1 MSFTVLAVIG
11 VAALCGPLLAHL
23 PGSRVP
29 TILGELGVGVLL
41 GPTVLGLVDPA
52 DSTLSF
58 LAQVGFALVMFV
70 SGTHVPL
77 RHASLGTG
85 LLRGSLRAGGVAL
98 LAVPTA
104 FAIGA
109 LTHGEHPWVYALLL
123 ASSSA
128 AVVVPSLQKADL
140 DGTPV
145 AQLIAQVAVA
155 DVACVVL
162 ASLALDHGN
171 AAVAV
176 LGTAVVLLGLLG
188 FWFTLRAAHR
198 SSVWRRVHRL
208 SEREH
213 YALELRLTLVA
224 LFALCALAIAVHS
237 SILLAAFG
245 VGLALAAVGSPRR
258 LSRQV
263 FGLTEGFL
271 GPLFFVWLGSSL
283 DLRGLA
289 GQPAWI
295 GLGLLLGAGAVAV
308 HAVMAL
314 TGQPIRL
321 AVVSAAQLGLPLA
334 VVTLGQQG
342 GVTTPGEDA
351 AVMLGAV
358 VTLLAVAVVSP
369 GRALGRSRRR
379 RSATDGPDR

>member
-1 MSFTVLAVIG
+1 V
-11 VAALCGPLLAHL
+11 
-23 PGSRVP
+23 
-29 TILGELGVGVLL
+29 
-41 GPTVLGLVDPA
+41 
-52 DSTLSF
+52 
-58 LAQVGFALVMFV
+58 
-70 SGTHVPL
+70 
-77 RHASLGTG
+77 
-85 LLRGSLRAGGVAL
+85 
-98 LAVPTA
+98 
-104 FAIGA
+104 
-109 LTHGEHPWVYALLL
+109 
-123 ASSSA
+123 
-128 AVVVPSLQKADL
+128 
-140 DGTPV
+140 
-145 AQLIAQVAVA
+145 
-155 DVACVVL
+155 
-162 ASLALDHGN
+162 
-171 AAVAV
+171 
-176 LGTAVVLLGLLG
+176 VVLLGLLG
-188 FWFTLRAAHR
+188 FWLTLRAAHR

-295 GLGLLLGAGAVAV
+295 ALGLLLGAGAVAV

-342 GVTTPGEDA
+342 GVITPGEGA
-351 AVMLGAV
+351 AVMLGSV
-358 VTLLAVAVVSP
+358 VTLLAVAVVSRGQP
-369 GRALGRSRRR
+369 LRGARRH